1 MFAERESH
9 AVYFLQEQDMTRF
22 DAVNYIS
29 HGIAKAPGRSETR
42 RVQGAEEEE
51 RGEKGQKRNH
61 DALDAYCVNLNK
73 KAKSGKIDPLIGR
86 EAEVDRTIQILCRRS
101 KNNPLYVGDP
111 GVGKTAIAEGLARRI
126 VQREVPE
133 VLLNATIFAL
143 DMGALLAGTRY
154 RGDFEERLKAV
165 LSELEAQPGAVL
177 FIDEIHT
184 VIGAGATSGG
194 AMDASNLLKP
204 ALAGGAIRCI
214 GSTTY
219 KEYRNYFEKDRA
231 LVRRFQKI
239 DVNEPTIEDSIKILR
254 GLKPYYERHHKVRYT
269 ADAIKAAVELSHRY
283 IGDRKL
289 PDKAIDVIDETGAA
303 QMLVPENKR
312 RKTITA
318 KEVEA
323 CIATMARI
331 PPKSVSRDDREVLK
345 NLDRDLKM
353 VVFGQDPAIE
363 SLVSA
368 IKLARAGLRDPE
380 KPIGSYLFS
389 GPTGVGK
396 TEVAR
401 QLARTLGIE
410 ITRFDMSEYME
421 RHTVSRL
428 IGAPPGYVGFDQGGL
443 LTDAID
449 QHPHS
454 VLLLDEIEKAHPDL
468 FNILLQVMDYG
479 KLTDH
484 NGKNVDFRNVI
495 LIMTTNAGASELAK
509 QAIGFGSGI
518 RAGDDQEAINRMFT
532 PEFRNRLDA
541 VISFAALAPSTIGRV
556 VDKFVLQLEEQL
568 ADRNV
573 TIELDAGAREWLA
586 EKGYDPLF
594 GARPLGRIIQEHI
607 KKPLAEELLFGQLA
621 KGGVVMVSAD
631 TEADKLTFAFLPRP
645 PSTADRAGGDRTG
658 RIAPTFVIPGQPA
671 GLNPEPMNTVFAFLA
686 RSVFLGS
693 GFLAPLGPGMTERG
707 TVAPLRFRVMPKKKI
722 ELNRSALRQRRR
734 SLRHGF
740 PEFQVVTEDDARAGG
755 FERREAVERGQH
767 LVAVMHE
774 ARQAPF
780 AQGATEI
787 AGIGGQHGIATRQA
801 QFQRLVARRV
811 AGRRQTHD
819 RAIAEHIVLA
829 IDQPQ
834 FVAEIEIARVEATP
848 RGRVRVHP
856 GIPFAALHQHR
867 RVRDQGV
874 AAGMVEMEMRVDDQV
889 DLRRIT
895 VRARSAGR

>member
-1 MFAERESH
+1 MLSRNLEKTLHRALAYANERRHEYATLEHLLLALTEDQDAMAVLRACTVDVEKLRRELANYVDNELVNLIAAPVGDAKPTASFQRVLQRAAIHVQSSGREEVTGANVLVALFAERESH
-9 AVYFLQEQDMTRF
+9 AVFFLQEQDMTRF

-42 RVQGAEEEE
+42 RAQGTDEEE
-51 RGEKGQKRNH
+51 RPEKQAKRTH

-73 KAKSGKIDPLIGR
+73 KARNGKIDPLIGR

-126 VQREVPE
+126 VNLEVPE
-133 VLLNATIFAL
+133 VLHNAVIYAL
-143 DMGALLAGTRY
+143 DMGSLLAGTRY

-165 LSELEAQPGAVL
+165 LNELEAMPGAVL

-204 ALAGGAIRCI
+204 ALASGAIRCI

-239 DVNEPTIEDSIKILR
+239 DINEPTVEDSVKILR

-269 ADAIKAAVELSHRY
+269 GEALRAAVELSHRY

-289 PDKAIDVIDETGAA
+289 PDKAIDVIDESGAA
-303 QMLVPENKR
+303 QMLLPESRR

-331 PPKSVSRDDREVLK
+331 PPKTVSRDDREVLK
-345 NLDRDLKM
+345 NLTRDLETM
-353 VVFGQDPAIE
+353 VFGQDKAIE
-363 SLVSA
+363 ALVSA

-495 LIMTTNAGASELAK
+495 LIMTTNAGAAELAK

-518 RAGDDQEAINRMFT
+518 RTGHDEEAITRMFT

-541 VISFAALAPSTIGRV
+541 TISFAPLSADTIGRV
-556 VDKFVLQLEEQL
+556 VGKFILQLEEQL

-573 TIELDAGAREWLA
+573 TIELDASARAWLA

-594 GARPLGRIIQEHI
+594 GARPLARIIQEHI
-607 KKPLAEELLFGQLA
+607 KKPLAEELLFGHLA
-621 KGGVVMVSAD
+621 KGG
-631 TEADKLTFAFLPRP
+631 
-645 PSTADRAGGDRTG
+645 
-658 RIAPTFVIPGQPA
+658 I
-671 GLNPEPMNTVFAFLA
+671 
-686 RSVFLGS
+686 
-693 GFLAPLGPGMTERG
+693 
-707 TVAPLRFRVMPKKKI
+707 
-722 ELNRSALRQRRR
+722 
-734 SLRHGF
+734 
-740 PEFQVVTEDDARAGG
+740 
-755 FERREAVERGQH
+755 
-767 LVAVMHE
+767 
-774 ARQAPF
+774 
-780 AQGATEI
+780 
-787 AGIGGQHGIATRQA
+787 
-801 QFQRLVARRV
+801 
-811 AGRRQTHD
+811 
-819 RAIAEHIVLA
+819 
-829 IDQPQ
+829 
-834 FVAEIEIARVEATP
+834 
-848 RGRVRVHP
+848 
-856 GIPFAALHQHR
+856 
-867 RVRDQGV
+867 
-874 AAGMVEMEMRVDDQV
+874 
-889 DLRRIT
+889 
-895 VRARSAGR
+895 VRARKHDSEDKLAFTFHARPSPEVPDPNAPDPNAPDVEPQEPALVE